1 MATSYAGTKILVTG
15 ADGFIGSHLT
25 EALVSASGEVT
36 ALAQYNSFDSHGWL
50 DDLPEPVREKVNL
63 VRGDVRDQST
73 LERALGEYEIDTV
86 MHLAAQTIVGC
97 LVARAITDLGHTV
110 VTAFD
115 GADALDI
122 VTRENGNFDLL
133 LTDIRMPLMDGIA
146 LALSVARSH
155 PQIVILLMTAY
166 ADQRERASN
175 LEALIHDVVLKPFT
189 LAELKT
195 AVADALTE
203 GPKRKQ

>member
-1 MATSYAGTKILVTG
+1 MARILV
-15 ADGFIGSHLT
+15 AEDEDPL
-25 EALVSASGEVT
+25 
-36 ALAQYNSFDSHGWL
+36 
-50 DDLPEPVREKVNL
+50 
-63 VRGDVRDQST
+63 
-73 LERALGEYEIDTV
+73 RA
-86 MHLAAQTIVGC
+86 

-122 VTRENGNFDLL
+122 LTRENGSFDLL

-146 LALSVARSH
+146 LALATARDH
-155 PQIVILLMTAY
+155 PQIIILLMTAY

-195 AVADALTE
+195 AVSEALTA
-203 GPKRKQ
+203 GLKRKP

>member
-1 MATSYAGTKILVTG
+1 MARVLIAEDEDPL
-15 ADGFIGSHLT
+15 
-25 EALVSASGEVT
+25 
-36 ALAQYNSFDSHGWL
+36 
-50 DDLPEPVREKVNL
+50 
-63 VRGDVRDQST
+63 
-73 LERALGEYEIDTV
+73 RA
-86 MHLAAQTIVGC
+86 

-122 VTRENGNFDLL
+122 ITRENGNFDLL

-146 LALSVARSH
+146 LALSVARDH
-155 PQIVILLMTAY
+155 PRIVILLMTAY

-189 LAELKT
+189 LAEIKT
-195 AVADALTE
+195 AVSDALVD

>member
-1 MATSYAGTKILVTG
+1 MTMARILV
-15 ADGFIGSHLT
+15 AEDEDPL
-25 EALVSASGEVT
+25 
-36 ALAQYNSFDSHGWL
+36 
-50 DDLPEPVREKVNL
+50 
-63 VRGDVRDQST
+63 
-73 LERALGEYEIDTV
+73 RA
-86 MHLAAQTIVGC
+86 

-122 VTRENGNFDLL
+122 ITRENGSFDLL

-146 LALSVARSH
+146 LALSVARDH
-155 PQIVILLMTAY
+155 PKIVILLMTAY

-195 AVADALTE
+195 AVAEALTD
-203 GPKRKQ
+203 GPKRKRLD

>member
-1 MATSYAGTKILVTG
+1 MARILV
-15 ADGFIGSHLT
+15 AEDEDPL
-25 EALVSASGEVT
+25 
-36 ALAQYNSFDSHGWL
+36 
-50 DDLPEPVREKVNL
+50 
-63 VRGDVRDQST
+63 
-73 LERALGEYEIDTV
+73 RA
-86 MHLAAQTIVGC
+86 

-122 VTRENGNFDLL
+122 LTREHGGFDLL

-146 LALSVARSH
+146 LALATARDH

-195 AVADALTE
+195 AVTEALTA
-203 GPKRKQ
+203 GPRRER

>member
-1 MATSYAGTKILVTG
+1 MARILV
-15 ADGFIGSHLT
+15 AEDEDPL
-25 EALVSASGEVT
+25 
-36 ALAQYNSFDSHGWL
+36 
-50 DDLPEPVREKVNL
+50 
-63 VRGDVRDQST
+63 
-73 LERALGEYEIDTV
+73 RA
-86 MHLAAQTIVGC
+86 

-122 VTRENGNFDLL
+122 VTRENGSFDLL

-146 LALSVARSH
+146 LALSVARDH
-155 PQIVILLMTAY
+155 PQIIILLMTAY

-203 GPKRKQ
+203 GPKRKQQEISSSRP

>member
-1 MATSYAGTKILVTG
+1 MARILV
-15 ADGFIGSHLT
+15 AEDEDPL
-25 EALVSASGEVT
+25 
-36 ALAQYNSFDSHGWL
+36 
-50 DDLPEPVREKVNL
+50 
-63 VRGDVRDQST
+63 
-73 LERALGEYEIDTV
+73 RA
-86 MHLAAQTIVGC
+86 

-122 VTRENGNFDLL
+122 LTREHGGFDLL

-146 LALSVARSH
+146 LALATARDH

-195 AVADALTE
+195 AVSEALTE

>member
-1 MATSYAGTKILVTG
+1 MARILV
-15 ADGFIGSHLT
+15 AEDEDPL
-25 EALVSASGEVT
+25 
-36 ALAQYNSFDSHGWL
+36 
-50 DDLPEPVREKVNL
+50 
-63 VRGDVRDQST
+63 
-73 LERALGEYEIDTV
+73 RA
-86 MHLAAQTIVGC
+86 

-122 VTRENGNFDLL
+122 LTRENGSFDLL

-146 LALSVARSH
+146 LALSVARDH

-195 AVADALTE
+195 AVSEALTA
-203 GPKRKQ
+203 GPKRKP